1 MADDT
6 YSFINTNMS
15 NLITNSNEDVDVNA
29 SSGTFNASNGNMTSD
44 VQSDPLI
51 SFTVPALM
59 FSFGVFG
66 NILAIA
72 VLFRSSNEHKRTVFY
87 RLVGALAC
95 TDLFGT
101 CATSPITLAVYAN
114 KFKWVGGDALCQY
127 ESFML
132 IFAGYS
138 TVFIIGAMAVD
149 RLLAILCPFFYD
161 QHITTRRAVLGIC
174 SLWAF
179 AAFLGLLPILGLGEN
194 VKQFPGT
201 WCFFTFVSSEIKNQI
216 FAYMYA
222 SIGLSVISMT
232 IVFNFVVTWT
242 LLKMRR
248 KAANISHAK
257 RQDSELQMMMLLLGI
272 IIIFSTCWCPF
283 LIRVLINQSHQRQI
297 DVRADLHALRLA
309 SFNQILDPWVYILFR
324 KELFERVFGCMK
336 SIVSSVSPCKCADD
350 DVAYEERMERSET
363 FRKTS
368 SQVKFL
374 DLEKD
379 NDQLEDDIAIHE
391 IQSTDINNKAETKSS
406 ETQRDQR
413 PLQRKFSN
421 GSSRRSLSKTKYITS
436 DVDEESVPLT
446 EVHSCHINL
455 KHSAC
460 LFCLSNHPKS
470 VVKMNKDTGYMAKSL
485 EILNEKD
492 SENPCTNYLSVIQDM
507 SKVKRGSIHL
517 SLEDVSGTH
526 PHAERVGSGQM
537 VSCHP

>member
-6 YSFINTNMS
+6 YSFIHTNLS
-15 NLITNSNEDVDVNA
+15 DLITNISGGVNVNT
-29 SSGTFNASNGNMTSD
+29 SSGTFYASHGNMTSD

-51 SFTVPALM
+51 SLTVPALM

-149 RLLAILCPFFYD
+149 RFLAILCPFFYD
-161 QHITTRRAVLGIC
+161 QHITKRRAVLSIF

-201 WCFFTFVSSEIKNQI
+201 WCFFTFVSSEIKNKV
-216 FAYMYA
+216 FAYMYV
-222 SIGLSVISMT
+222 SIGLTVISTT
-232 IVFNFVVTWT
+232 IMFNFIVTWT
-242 LLKMRR
+242 LLNMRR
-248 KAANISHAK
+248 KAANVSHAK
-257 RQDSELQMMMLLLGI
+257 RQDSELQMMILLLGI

-283 LIRVLINQSHQRQI
+283 LIRIIINQIHQQQV

-324 KELFERVFGCMK
+324 KELFVRVFICLK
-336 SIVSSVSPCKCADD
+336 SIVS
-350 DVAYEERMERSET
+350 R
-363 FRKTS
+363 
-368 SQVKFL
+368 
-374 DLEKD
+374 
-379 NDQLEDDIAIHE
+379 
-391 IQSTDINNKAETKSS
+391 
-406 ETQRDQR
+406 
-413 PLQRKFSN
+413 
-421 GSSRRSLSKTKYITS
+421 
-436 DVDEESVPLT
+436 
-446 EVHSCHINL
+446 
-455 KHSAC
+455 
-460 LFCLSNHPKS
+460 
-470 VVKMNKDTGYMAKSL
+470 
-485 EILNEKD
+485 
-492 SENPCTNYLSVIQDM
+492 
-507 SKVKRGSIHL
+507 
-517 SLEDVSGTH
+517 
-526 PHAERVGSGQM
+526 
-537 VSCHP
+537 